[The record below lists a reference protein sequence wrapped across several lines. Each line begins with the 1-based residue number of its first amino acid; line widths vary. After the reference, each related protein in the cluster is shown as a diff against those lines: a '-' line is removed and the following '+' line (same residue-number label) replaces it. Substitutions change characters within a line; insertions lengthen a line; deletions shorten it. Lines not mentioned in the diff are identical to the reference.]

1 MKKVIIA
8 LFSLVFV
15 FGIVA
20 CGNNTDKAAKEIVSI
35 TKAFVDGS
43 KPVVDM
49 YKAAKT
55 ADDVKAADAA
65 YKKLSTDMDVKIADF
80 QKKFEK
86 LDEAALKS
94 NTEVSNVT
102 VEMSK
107 ATADISAAKKAAAD
121 AVKKT
126 AKTTK
131 K

>member
-1 MKKVIIA
+1 MKKVIISLFTLIFA
-8 LFSLVFV
+8 LAF
-15 FGIVA
+15 VA
-20 CGNNTDKAAKEIVSI
+20 CGSNTDKAAKEIVSI
-35 TKAFVDGS
+35 TKAFVDGA
-43 KPVVDM
+43 KPVVYM

-65 YKKLSTDMDVKIADF
+65 YKKLSSDMDIKIADF

-86 LDEAALKS
+86 LDETALK
-94 NTEVSNVT
+94 NNAEVSNVT